1 MAAGRAELDVMLEV
15 VTYDPLRR
23 YGFMRVLE
31 GKPAGRIHFALGM
44 LPETFKRERV
54 ERSRPL
60 NDRTLP
66 REAFSA
72 LMRELAHD
80 LVGRRFRGRVRTAP
94 DGRRCVVP
102 RSLAELGGGPA

>member
-1 MAAGRAELDVMLEV
+1 VDEQGRGAAVDVVLEV

-23 YGFMRVLE
+23 LGFMRIVE
-31 GKPAGRIHFALGM
+31 GVGGGRVHFALGM
-44 LPETFKRERV
+44 LPEAFKRPRV

-66 REAFSA
+66 REAFQA

-80 LVGRRFRGRVRTAP
+80 LVGRRFRGRIRSRP
-94 DGRRCVVP
+94 DGRWSVAART
-102 RSLAELGGGPA
+102 LAQVGE